1 VFFSGFP
8 VKDSRDPVVK
18 GTFRVS
24 AATSKKSLKIVDKSE
39 KSKTNFVGF
48 VVKKSIFSRKDI

>member
-1 VFFSGFP
+1 VQVIPGFP

-24 AATSKKSLKIVDKSE
+24 SSNFEKSLKIVEKSE
-39 KSKTNFVGF
+39 K
-48 VVKKSIFSRKDI
+48 

>member
-1 VFFSGFP
+1 

-24 AATSKKSLKIVDKSE
+24 AATSKKSLKIVE
-39 KSKTNFVGF
+39 KSKKCMYRVRGEETYL
-48 VVKKSIFSRKDI
+48 S